1 MADQFPQGS
10 LGAHFS
16 PSKDQL
22 QDSLTKTKWMEMV
35 MREAVSLLRCF
46 VIEDA
51 WITFKAYNV

>member
-1 MADQFPQGS
+1 MADQCPQGS

-22 QDSLTKTKWMEMV
+22 QDSLTKIKWMEMV
-35 MREAVSLLRCF
+35 MREAVSPLCGF

-51 WITFKAYNV
+51 CITFKAYNI